1 MKIAYC
7 ILGTFSS
14 GGIERVLANKANAL
28 VKRGVE
34 VYIITTDQAGRKP
47 FYALDERIQCYDL
60 DINYMSRRN
69 PFYWQKAY
77 HYWDNIRKHKQRLKA
92 LLKRLQVDITISMN
106 GFEVYFLPSIHDG
119 SKKILEFHIDYDFFQ
134 FFKRKGLKGLF
145 DRYIIQRTLFAI
157 KKYNRFVILTHEDAI
172 NWSRYEDI
180 LEIIP
185 NARTFDNEQSVALLE
200 NKKVLAVG
208 RYTHQK
214 GFERLIQAW
223 SLVHKTIKDWT
234 LHIVGDGELRQALQC
249 QINELHLQD
258 SVFLDGPSSHIREK
272 YLESSILAVSSYHE
286 GFSMVILEA
295 ESFGVPVVSFACPC
309 GPRDIIRDGEDGFLV
324 PNGDVQQLAGRL
336 MELMENENMR
346 KEMGRKAFLNSKRF
360 SEEVVMEKWMW
371 LFHQLTGTLT

>member
-1 MKIAYC
+1 MKVAYC

-14 GGIERVLANKANAL
+14 GGVERVLANKANAL

-69 PFYWQKAY
+69 RFYWQKAY
-77 HYWDNIRKHKQRLKA
+77 HYWNNIRKHKQRLKA

-106 GFEVYFLPSIHDG
+106 GFEVYFLPNIHDG
-119 SKKILEFHIDYDFFQ
+119 SKKILEFHIDYTFFQ

-145 DRYIIQRTLFAI
+145 DEYIIQRTLYAI
-157 KKYNRFVILTHEDAI
+157 KRYNRFVILTHEDAI
-172 NWSRYEDI
+172 NWSRYKDI

-185 NARTFDNEQSVALLE
+185 NARTFDNEQSTALLE
-200 NKKVLAVG
+200 NKKILAVG

-223 SLVHKTIKDWT
+223 SIVNKTIKDWT
-234 LHIVGDGELRQALQC
+234 LHIVGGGELQQVLQH
-249 QINELHLQD
+249 QINELNLQD
-258 SVFLDGPSSHIREK
+258 SVFLDGLSSHIQEN
-272 YLESSILAVSSYHE
+272 YLESSILALSSYHE
-286 GFSMVILEA
+286 GLPMVILEA

-324 PNGDVQQLAGRL
+324 PNGDVQLFANRL
-336 MELMENENMR
+336 MELMKDKTKR
-346 KEMGRKAFLNSKRF
+346 KEMGQRAFLNSKRF
-360 SEEVVMEKWMW
+360 SEEAIMDKWMD
-371 LFHQLTGTLT
+371 LFEQLAKEIS